1 MGGLGMTRKSR
12 VCWGMASY
20 VTVESQ
26 RHTRRGIIP
35 NLARSLTQVY

>member
-12 VCWGMASY
+12 GMASY

-35 NLARSLTQVY
+35 NLAHSLTQVY